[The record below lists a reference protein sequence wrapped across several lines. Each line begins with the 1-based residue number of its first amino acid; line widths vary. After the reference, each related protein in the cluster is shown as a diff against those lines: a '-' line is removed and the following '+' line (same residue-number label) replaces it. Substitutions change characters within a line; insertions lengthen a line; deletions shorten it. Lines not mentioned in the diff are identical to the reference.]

1 MTDQMLENLKRK
13 LLSSRDRFILSN
25 TDTLPD
31 LEPTAAKKTDLS
43 QMIKKSSVMNET
55 QVKEKD
61 AGSEPIVI
69 SG

>member
-43 QMIKKSSVMNET
+43 QMIKKSSVMSET
-55 QVKEKD
+55 
-61 AGSEPIVI
+61 
-69 SG
+69 